1 MGKDI
6 FREVEGQRLRINRN
20 RGKLEMTVDRFLK
33 NLVGQEPERRWRVRE
48 I

>member
-6 FREVEGQRLRINRN
+6 IREVGGQRLRINRN
-20 RGKLEMTVDRFLK
+20 MGELEITVDKFLK
-33 NLVGQEPERRWRVRE
+33 TLVGQEPEGRRRV